1 MISTTFALAVFAA
14 VLGAAP
20 CNLPGT
26 AADAWVAIRGSA
38 PCPGVAESEQWVFSC
53 VRRPRDPDIDEP
65 MDHRM
70 AEQEALQQMLAARLG
85 RLAIPDSVPVGVRAL
100 LEPVFRSDI
109 RASLSGSGMQSF
121 PSGADADSGT
131 VALVLALPKSA
142 FASGSESFTHW
153 VDRVGLRSGD
163 LPTTLAIP
171 LLEVACG
178 ASEATVRGR
187 VACFLQ
193 RVSVLPKG
201 QWFPAWAV
209 PSLPSSSLQPIDI
222 NMAVDLCE
230 LRPGDPVLLRSLR
243 DECLRIGCAKAAD
256 MFATAADGAVAPS
269 AFAKL
274 PGAIDMQIL
283 SVDWLP
289 RPLVALV
296 RARGAL
302 PAIAGPTAVEL
313 ANAVDDFEHNRL
325 EAAERGALV
334 CAGKSVDV
342 EALNLASASMIRN
355 KPCLNH
361 NRAAVA
367 LVLAWQAYQL
377 EPGHRFALGNVLLAM
392 RALEMRTEVAALV
405 NSNQCVQP
413 SQWIV
418 GQLDAARV
426 WLTEPPTTVVPFNGS
441 GAPVRPAP

>member
-1 MISTTFALAVFAA
+1 M
-14 VLGAAP
+14 
-20 CNLPGT
+20 N
-26 AADAWVAIRGSA
+26 VASSK
-38 PCPGVAESEQWVFSC
+38 P
-53 VRRPRDPDIDEP
+53 PRNSSKRDRI
-65 MDHRM
+65 
-70 AEQEALQQMLAARLG
+70 
-85 RLAIPDSVPVGVRAL
+85 
-100 LEPVFRSDI
+100 
-109 RASLSGSGMQSF
+109 
-121 PSGADADSGT
+121 
-131 VALVLALPKSA
+131 PKSA

-193 RVSVLPKG
+193 RVSVLRKG

-283 SVDWLP
+283 SV
-289 RPLVALV
+289 
-296 RARGAL
+296 
-302 PAIAGPTAVEL
+302 
-313 ANAVDDFEHNRL
+313 
-325 EAAERGALV
+325 
-334 CAGKSVDV
+334 
-342 EALNLASASMIRN
+342 
-355 KPCLNH
+355 
-361 NRAAVA
+361 
-367 LVLAWQAYQL
+367 
-377 EPGHRFALGNVLLAM
+377 
-392 RALEMRTEVAALV
+392 
-405 NSNQCVQP
+405 QC
-413 SQWIV
+413 WIV
-418 GQLDAARV
+418 S
-426 WLTEPPTTVVPFNGS
+426 EGS
-441 GAPVRPAP
+441 K